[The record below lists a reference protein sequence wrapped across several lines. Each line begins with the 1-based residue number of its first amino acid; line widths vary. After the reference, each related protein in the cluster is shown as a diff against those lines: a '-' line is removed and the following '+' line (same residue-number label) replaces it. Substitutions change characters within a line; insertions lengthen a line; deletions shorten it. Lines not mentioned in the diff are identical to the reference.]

1 MIDLLIRVNK
11 KKKLFI
17 LSHIKN
23 YDNYGCGRVG
33 QRYTETTKNSD
44 ICGKD
49 NSKRRYNE
57 LKYKEY
63 EKNRVR
69 IR

>member
-1 MIDLLIRVNK
+1 MIDLLIRVNL
-11 KKKLFI
+11 KKLFI

-33 QRYTETTKNSD
+33 QRYTETTRNSD
-44 ICGKD
+44 ICG

-57 LKYKEY
+57 LNYKGY
-63 EKNRVR
+63 EKNHVK